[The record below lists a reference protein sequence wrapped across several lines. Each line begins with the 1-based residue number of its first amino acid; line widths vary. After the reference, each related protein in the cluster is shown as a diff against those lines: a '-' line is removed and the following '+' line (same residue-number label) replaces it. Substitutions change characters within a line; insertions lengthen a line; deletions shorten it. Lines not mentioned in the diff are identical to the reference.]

1 MTATGFS
8 LAELRAAYTALQNG
22 TFADLC
28 TDFSTPVET
37 DHQLA
42 LAGRVVGV
50 VGVSAGIGTTTVAL
64 AVAETLGA
72 SRLVELAA
80 SHASG
85 LAAASTAEL
94 GTRAGWNLG
103 QRNELRLERR
113 LTPDATIP
121 ALDDDDSDGEDV
133 TVVDLGTVTQ
143 SIPAAALLVVV
154 APCSVPGIRRLN
166 ACLTTLNPTQLV
178 VVVTGAPGR
187 TLPRQVAGAFAPA
200 LRAAAAGGRVLVVPE
215 CPALRLAGVTADP
228 LPRLLRTALA
238 PIPDLLEDFS

>member
-28 TDFSTPVET
+28 TDFSTPVDT
-37 DHQLA
+37 TH
-42 LAGRVVGV
+42 LAGRVVAV

-64 AVAETLGA
+64 AVAEALGA
-72 SRLVELAA
+72 ARLVELAA
-80 SHASG
+80 PHASG

-103 QRNELRLERR
+103 QRGELRLERR
-113 LTPDATIP
+113 LTPDAVI
-121 ALDDDDSDGEDV
+121 ADSDEDV
-133 TVVDLGTVTQ
+133 SVVDLGTITPHTPTHV
-143 SIPAAALLVVV
+143 PWVVV

-166 ACLTTLNPTQLV
+166 ACLTTLDPTELV

-187 TLPRQVAGAFAPA
+187 TLPKSVAGAYAPA
-200 LRAAAAGGRVLVVPE
+200 LRAAAGDGRVLVVPE
-215 CPALRLAGVTADP
+215 CPALRLAGVTAEP
-228 LPRLLRTALA
+228 LPRLLRTAVA
-238 PIPDLLEDFS
+238 PIVDLLEDFS

>member
-8 LAELRAAYTALQNG
+8 LAELRAAYTALQAG

-28 TDFSTPVET
+28 TDFSTPVDTYE
-37 DHQLA
+37 

-50 VGVSAGIGTTTVAL
+50 VGVTAGIGTTTVAL
-64 AVAETLGA
+64 AVAEVLGA
-72 SRLVELAA
+72 ARLVELAA
-80 SHASG
+80 PHASG

-94 GTRAGWNLG
+94 GTRAGWSLG
-103 QRNELRLERR
+103 QRGELRLERR
-113 LTPDATIP
+113 DTPDATIP
-121 ALDDDDSDGEDV
+121 AADHDADDV
-133 TVVDLGTVTQ
+133 TVVDLGAWT
-143 SIPAAALLVVV
+143 SHIPTTGSLVVV

-200 LRAAAAGGRVLVVPE
+200 LRAVAADGRVLVVPE
-215 CPALRLAGVTADP
+215 SAALRLTGVTGEP
-228 LPRLLRTALA
+228 LPRLLRTAVA
-238 PIPDLLEDFS
+238 PIVDLLEDLP

>member
-28 TDFSTPVET
+28 TDSSTPVDTHE
-37 DHQLA
+37 

-50 VGVSAGIGTTTVAL
+50 VGVTGGIGTTTVAL
-64 AVAETLGA
+64 AVAEAVGA
-72 SRLVELAA
+72 ARLVELAA
-80 SHASG
+80 PHASG

-94 GTRAGWNLG
+94 GTRAGWTLG
-103 QRNELRLERR
+103 QRGDLRLERR
-113 LTPDATIP
+113 DTPDATIP
-121 ALDDDDSDGEDV
+121 AADDADDV
-133 TVVDLGTVTQ
+133 TVLDLGTFTPH
-143 SIPAAALLVVV
+143 IPTTGSLVVV

-166 ACLTTLNPTQLV
+166 ACLTTLNPAELV

-200 LRAAAAGGRVLVVPE
+200 LRAVAAGGRVLVVPE
-215 CPALRLAGVTADP
+215 SAALRLTGVTGEA
-228 LPRLLRTALA
+228 LPRQLRTAVA
-238 PIPDLLEDFS
+238 PIVDLLEDLP